1 MKALLFIASILFFT
15 QNASAARKT
24 VTLNYQS
31 FQSIEEIIESTTDF
45 ENTCMRGCRYF
56 SPSVAQIKILD
67 YKRGENEFYIWIS
80 VDDLKDYQSFSKV
93 VISRSKNKVS
103 LTQSQVS
110 YSVARELNKESSLP
124 HNPLFKT
131 NDISLELTKNLKNSV
146 DVKFKISVSYGF
158 LLTPLGGKIYRA
170 IKRIADVTKE
180 RITL

>member
-1 MKALLFIASILFFT
+1 M
-15 QNASAARKT
+15 
-24 VTLNYQS
+24 
-31 FQSIEEIIESTTDF
+31 
-45 ENTCMRGCRYF
+45 
-56 SPSVAQIKILD
+56 
-67 YKRGENEFYIWIS
+67 
-80 VDDLKDYQSFSKV
+80 
-93 VISRSKNKVS
+93 ISRSKNKVS